1 MKDDFIKDIDM
12 ERLEVLR
19 RLPKEIIEKLTKE
32 EVRAF
37 LSKDQWPN
45 SLKEKLKDYLED
57 L

>member
-1 MKDDFIKDIDM
+1 MKEDFIKDIDA

-19 RLPKEIIEKLTKE
+19 RLPKSIVEKLTKE
-32 EVRAF
+32 EIRAF
-37 LSKDQWPN
+37 LSKNEWPD

>member
-19 RLPKEIIEKLTKE
+19 RLPKDIIEKLTKE

>member
-1 MKDDFIKDIDM
+1 MKEDFIKDVDA

-19 RLPKEIIEKLTKE
+19 RLPKSIVEKLTKE
-32 EVRAF
+32 EIRAF
-37 LSKDQWPN
+37 LSKNEWPD

>member
-19 RLPKEIIEKLTKE
+19 RLPKEIVEKLTKE

>member
-1 MKDDFIKDIDM
+1 M

-19 RLPKEIIEKLTKE
+19 RLPKDIIEKLTKE